1 MFTPNLVIG
10 LAIAGIG
17 VLLILE
23 RLGIANAMEVL
34 KFWPIVLVLF
44 GASVAAQS
52 FQKRD
57 PSLPPQK
64 PVIGP
69 GFVLFVLVM
78 AMFATSGFRGWD
90 WNQTAAASTN
100 AERINMFGVM
110 GSTSRT
116 SNSSNFQSAHVG
128 SVMGR
133 TTLDLR
139 EANIA
144 PGQEAVVDVFVAM
157 GRATIRVPDGWIV
170 DTSALPVMGSVEDE
184 RWPRDRALTDGDA
197 AAPAPGPAPRLVLR
211 GFVMMGKVEIQS

>member
-1 MFTPNLVIG
+1 MFTPNLIIG
-10 LAIAGIG
+10 LAIMGIG

-23 RLGIANAMEVL
+23 RLGLANAMELL
-34 KFWPIVLVLF
+34 KYWPAVLVLF
-44 GASVAAQS
+44 GASVAVQS
-52 FQKRD
+52 MRKRD

-69 GFVLFVLVM
+69 GFVLFVVVV

-90 WNQTAAASTN
+90 FNETSAASN
-100 AERINMFGVM
+100 AERINLFGVM

-116 SNSSNFQSAHVG
+116 STSTNFQSAHVG

-139 EANIA
+139 QANIA
-144 PGQEAVVDVFVAM
+144 PGGEAVVDVFVAM
-157 GRATIRVPDGWIV
+157 GRATIRVPEGWVI
-170 DTSALPVMGSVEDE
+170 DTSALPVMGSVDDE
-184 RWPRDRALTDGDA
+184 RWPRENAPADA
-197 AAPAPGPAPRLVLR
+197 ASPATGPPPRLVLR